1 MDSTPE
7 LVNLLHDMAALL
19 PSQRPSFADVLARL
33 VELRDTT
40 SEEVMKEPVPS
51 VDREPWASHIKE
63 EK

>member
-19 PSQRPSFADVLARL
+19 PSQRPSFADVLARI
-33 VELRDTT
+33 VELRNTT
-40 SEEVMKEPVPS
+40 SEAVMKEAVPRM
-51 VDREPWASHIKE
+51 DCEMWASHIKE